1 MKSKPLFNLLTALFC
16 IAILSSCAKKEE
28 FVYYQ
33 DIDTVLLENASNTN
47 FQTKLQPDDLIM
59 IVVSAQDP
67 ESAIP
72 FNLMNTMSANPT
84 NPEGAGQMK
93 QQLYLIDNQG
103 YIEFP
108 VLGSIKIGG
117 LTRSEAIEYLN
128 EEISQYINNP
138 IINLRIVNFKVTV
151 QGEVNR
157 PGVHTI
163 TSERLTLMEAISLSG
178 DMTIYGKR
186 DNVLIIREID
196 GHKIPIR
203 VDMTKS
209 DFITSPYYYLN
220 QNDIVYVE
228 PNKTRIN
235 SSVVGPNLTVG
246 ISALSLL
253 VTIIALSVK

>member
-1 MKSKPLFNLLTALFC
+1 MKNKSFFKLLTALFC
-16 IAILSSCAKKEE
+16 IVLLSSCAQKES

-47 FQTKLQPDDLIM
+47 FQTRLQPDDLLM

-72 FNLMNTMSANPT
+72 FNLMNTMTASPNS
-84 NPEGAGQMK
+84 PEGAGQMK

-103 YIEFP
+103 NIEFP
-108 VLGSIKIGG
+108 VLGSIKLGG
-117 LTRSEAIEYLN
+117 LTRSQAIEYLN

>member
-1 MKSKPLFNLLTALFC
+1 MKNKSLFK
-16 IAILSSCAKKEE
+16 ILSAIFCVALMASCAPKET

-47 FQTKLQPDDLIM
+47 FQTRLQPDDLLM

-67 ESAIP
+67 EAAIA
-72 FNLMNTMSANPT
+72 FNLMNTMTANPSS
-84 NPEGAGQMK
+84 PESAGQMK

-103 YIEFP
+103 NIEFP
-108 VLGSIKIGG
+108 VLGTIKLGG
-117 LTRSEAIEYLN
+117 LTRKEAIEYLDQ
-128 EEISQYINNP
+128 EISQYINKP

-151 QGEVNR
+151 QGEVNK

-163 TSERLTLMEAISLSG
+163 SSERLTLMEAISLSG

-203 VDMTKS
+203 VDMTKA

-228 PNKTRIN
+228 PNKTKIN